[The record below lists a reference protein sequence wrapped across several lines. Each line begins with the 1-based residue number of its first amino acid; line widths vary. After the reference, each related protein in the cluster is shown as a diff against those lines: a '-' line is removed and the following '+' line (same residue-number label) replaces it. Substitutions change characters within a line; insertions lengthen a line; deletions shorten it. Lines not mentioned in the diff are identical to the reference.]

1 MTAPVPGTGFR
12 IATGFLRVE
21 ADDSK
26 ARRDTDKFLADTD
39 RKFAAGGR
47 SSGGSF
53 GLGLLSGLR
62 PHFVRIGEQI
72 SELFKRAISAG
83 LQLTKFGLIAGVV
96 AAGVGE
102 IASAIAGL
110 IPLLSQLV
118 NALVAAS
125 GSALLLPPALI
136 AAGAA
141 FATLKIG
148 LSGFGTALKDAFSN
162 KEGLQK
168 QFADSLAR
176 LAPAARD
183 VVKEIVKLK
192 PALTGL
198 KLDVQSVL
206 FSKLALSFRDLGRT
220 WVPLLNVGLK
230 QMAASLNGGIRDIL
244 SYLVAASTQA
254 DWATILKNSA
264 ASASSFA
271 GALRPLLRILTDVS
285 TVGSAVLAKLAGGL
299 PAALDRFANKVSAL
313 RKDGGLADIITGG
326 LDALKQFGGLLVDV
340 GGIFKGIFSASGTSN
355 GLFSFFDR
363 LNKLIN
369 SASGQTNLG
378 KIFESLSQVGTA
390 LMPVLAAVLA
400 ALVPIANGLATIA
413 IALGPGLTTLV
424 TALGSALA
432 SLATP
437 LAGMAPIFA
446 AFAAGLQ
453 PLANIITGFLLG
465 FTPGVA
471 AAVTALGSALSG
483 LAPTA
488 AALGGVLGGVLGQ
501 LIPVLVP
508 IAQILAQL
516 ILTLAPGVLAF
527 LSSLAAGLAPLVGV
541 APLVGKALSGI
552 LAAIAPLL
560 EVAGPALAY
569 LLGLLAVQLTG
580 LVNAFGPLAV
590 IFAQG
595 LGEAI
600 TDLLPGLMQAATL
613 ILPLLVTLG

>member
-83 LQLTKFGLIAGVV
+83 LQLTKFGLI
-96 AAGVGE
+96 AGVGE

-244 SYLVAASTQA
+244 SYL
-254 DWATILKNSA
+254 
-264 ASASSFA
+264 
-271 GALRPLLRILTDVS
+271 
-285 TVGSAVLAKLAGGL
+285 
-299 PAALDRFANKVSAL
+299 
-313 RKDGGLADIITGG
+313 
-326 LDALKQFGGLLVDV
+326 
-340 GGIFKGIFSASGTSN
+340 
-355 GLFSFFDR
+355 
-363 LNKLIN
+363 
-369 SASGQTNLG
+369 
-378 KIFESLSQVGTA
+378 
-390 LMPVLAAVLA
+390 
-400 ALVPIANGLATIA
+400 
-413 IALGPGLTTLV
+413 
-424 TALGSALA
+424 
-432 SLATP
+432 
-437 LAGMAPIFA
+437 
-446 AFAAGLQ
+446 
-453 PLANIITGFLLG
+453 
-465 FTPGVA
+465 
-471 AAVTALGSALSG
+471 
-483 LAPTA
+483 
-488 AALGGVLGGVLGQ
+488 
-501 LIPVLVP
+501 
-508 IAQILAQL
+508 
-516 ILTLAPGVLAF
+516 
-527 LSSLAAGLAPLVGV
+527 
-541 APLVGKALSGI
+541 
-552 LAAIAPLL
+552 
-560 EVAGPALAY
+560 
-569 LLGLLAVQLTG
+569 
-580 LVNAFGPLAV
+580 
-590 IFAQG
+590 
-595 LGEAI
+595 
-600 TDLLPGLMQAATL
+600 
-613 ILPLLVTLG
+613 